1 MPNYCYNEITIEGD
15 TTELKKL
22 LRYVKSRESE
32 FDFNKILPYPE
43 EYSKMDAGG
52 NNEGYQ
58 HGGYEWCI
66 ANWGT
71 KWKAE
76 EIDVSLDDNC
86 LTVHFDSAWSPALG
100 ITAKLAELYPNLRFK
115 HSYEEEGLDFSGY
128 VAFENGVQV
137 DAASGSY
144 KEYSILESDD
154 KDDWDEDE
162 NDEDE

>member
-1 MPNYCYNEITIEGD
+1 MANSCFNEITIEGD
-15 TTELKKL
+15 STELKKL

-71 KWKAE
+71 KWKPAE
-76 EIDVSLDDNC
+76 VIINLYGNTLSVS
-86 LTVHFDSAWSPALG
+86 FESAWSPALG
-100 ITAKLAELYPNLRFK
+100 ITAKLAELFPGIK
-115 HSYEEEGLDFSGY
+115 ITHSYEEVGMDFSGNVVY
-128 VAFENGVQV
+128 ENGKLI
-137 DAASGSY
+137 DESGGCFE
-144 KEYSILESDD
+144 EYSTGELDD
-154 KDDWDEDE
+154 EDDEDE
-162 NDEDE
+162 